1 MNEYNQLQ
9 SSVMYRDF
17 ILQHKEYAAD
27 RGYDVLARGV
37 LSDLMYRGF
46 LFEEFLAELYCY
58 A

>member
-17 ILQHKEYAAD
+17 ILQHKEYAAAI
-27 RGYDVLARGV
+27 GYDVLARGV
-37 LSDLMYRGF
+37 LSDLMHRGF